1 MDKKS
6 VNDIMENLKS
16 LVKKGNVSRIVISK
30 DDKELVNI
38 PVNVGIVGGVVG
50 LAAAKWVVIAAVL
63 ATVGF
68 GCSVQVVKEDG
79 EITDVFGKEQADK
92 ARAISA
98 RSRPTRPAPR
108 PPRSWRTSRR
118 SSTSTRSSARLPTP
132 SARSRKSSPST
143 RSSTPPSRTSRTSRP
158 KSKRFFPITEKED
171 AQASSFFRPRRP
183 GCAAALCFAE
193 RSLCDI
199 LFSSPP
205 NPRKRSTDR

>member
-68 GCSVQVVKEDG
+68 GCAVQVVKEDG

-92 ARAISA
+92 ARAKAAEVVEDVKERFNLDEVVEKAADAVKEAKEKFTFDEVVDATVEDIKDE
-98 RSRPTRPAPR
+98 PT
-108 PPRSWRTSRR
+108 
-118 SSTSTRSSARLPTP
+118 
-132 SARSRKSSPST
+132 
-143 RSSTPPSRTSRTSRP
+143 
-158 KSKRFFPITEKED
+158 EE
-171 AQASSFFRPRRP
+171 
-183 GCAAALCFAE
+183 
-193 RSLCDI
+193 
-199 LFSSPP
+199 
-205 NPRKRSTDR
+205 